1 MLQSSLV
8 PPALSWVLWPGLIL
22 SMLAGAPPGART
34 SSFLSLCPLCPAQ
47 GKRVLRKCLLNE

>member
-34 SSFLSLCPLCPAQ
+34 LSFVSLCPLCPAQ